1 MTSHQNH
8 PTPLLIDL
16 MNMQMKLTGLIGMQ
30 IIWIALID
38 SSNWYLMASWLF
50 YLISKINFIDLINF
64 PSS

>member
-1 MTSHQNH
+1 
-8 PTPLLIDL
+8 